1 MNLHQFYEEY
11 ENLSTNRKKEFLH
24 KLIDTIVVLDDQE
37 PAVWD
42 LLDFVER
49 QVALEEEDYFG
60 TEGFDG

>member
-42 LLDFVER
+42 LLDFVDR
-49 QVALEEEDYFG
+49 QVVLEEEDFYG

>member
-42 LLDFVER
+42 LLDFVDR
-49 QVALEEEDYFG
+49 QVVLEEEDFYG
-60 TEGFDG
+60 TEGFNG